1 MRFDKS
7 ILHLPWYK
15 LYLSYLQRA
24 TTKKVVTSHSR
35 FLWHL
40 FFLLAPLC
48 SNYCEH
54 SAMGQWWSSGHCGEG
69 ALMCRSLADVKW
81 NNPTHA
87 VTAFLIVII
96 IPLTYSI
103 AYGLIAG
110 IGCYGIMEG
119 TFFLLSFVGISKPVY
134 DEFPVWTR
142 TRLFPSRSLT
152 KTNH

>member
-1 MRFDKS
+1 
-7 ILHLPWYK
+7 
-15 LYLSYLQRA
+15 
-24 TTKKVVTSHSR
+24 
-35 FLWHL
+35 
-40 FFLLAPLC
+40 
-48 SNYCEH
+48 
-54 SAMGQWWSSGHCGEG
+54 
-69 ALMCRSLADVKW
+69 MCRSLADVKW

-134 DEFPVWTR
+134 DEVPAVDEDETVSINKPDEDELLEEDGGR
-142 TRLFPSRSLT
+142 DSPDEPQDGEDAG
-152 KTNH
+152 KTGHEVEV